1 MSSRNSPSRYLNV
14 VLVGRPNT
22 GKSTLFNRFVGSNK
36 AIVSNVPGTT
46 RDRRQGVGYLANL
59 PFQLTD
65 TGGLDDRGSVTGNI
79 KDQVERAMIDADI
92 VFFMIDAKSGVT
104 ELDRH
109 FAQWLRKSSST
120 LGKKEGME
128 IVVLAN
134 KAEGNHLSESV
145 LDTFAEGSRL
155 GLGDPFLVS
164 AVHGDGMADLAS
176 IMVKSATERTC
187 FLSTDDEEAYKQKY
201 VYTDTHNLEEEESSG
216 THKSLKGV
224 PLSSKTINLAIMGK
238 PNVGKSTIMNS
249 ILGDERCMVG
259 PIAGLTRDSIEVE
272 WKQFDRNFKLVDTA
286 GLTHV
291 KVIKKHLESKRQHRL
306 DDEYSTTGLDL
317 YDNKGKLLPGVH
329 QVNPEE
335 DPSQFSHQVQELALV
350 NALAS
355 LKYAQVILLVVE
367 SSQGNFRNID
377 LQLARKCLEEG
388 RSLAVVANKL
398 DLLNG
403 GNSNGISDDTDGND
417 NGNNTN
423 NTSMAVTHEMYQ
435 SMVQEHVNT
444 FLRDFGHVP
453 VIPVSAL
460 YQDNIDNILK
470 VAIQVHDS
478 WSKRVNTWVLNRWLK
493 DCMLTAPQFRSKGK
507 AIKLKYITQISSRP
521 PEFLLFTNVE
531 EVPQTLIRH
540 LRNEIQ
546 RDFDL
551 KGTPVRFVVRK
562 SVGNETDKSKLQ
574 QKLVGHGKKGRRGV
588 GNDSRGVG
596 PRNRSITIEEKKYF
610 DKQDARRRADTRKK
624 KMVRR

>member
-1 MSSRNSPSRYLNV
+1 MCTAETSASRYLNV

-65 TGGLDDRGSVTGNI
+65 TGGLDDRGSVTHNI
-79 KDQVERAMIDADI
+79 KEQVERAILDADL

-109 FAQWLRKSSST
+109 FAQWLRKRSST
-120 LGKKEGME
+120 VSKKDHME
-128 IVVLAN
+128 IILLAN

-176 IMVKSATERTC
+176 IMVKHAQERHC
-187 FLSTDDEEAYKQKY
+187 FLSTDDEEEYKVKH
-201 VYTDTHNLEEEESSG
+201 VYTDSYYANNDVEDNEN
-216 THKSLKGV
+216 HKSLKGV
-224 PLSSKTINLAIMGK
+224 PLSSKTIQLAIMGK

-306 DDEYSTTGLDL
+306 DDEYNKTGLDL
-317 YDNKGKLLPGVH
+317 YDEKGKLLPGVH

-367 SSQGNFRNID
+367 SAQGNFRNID

-388 RSLAVVANKL
+388 RSLVVVANKL
-398 DLLNG
+398 DLLN
-403 GNSNGISDDTDGND
+403 NGSDSTGND
-417 NGNNTN
+417 
-423 NTSMAVTHEMYQ
+423 MAVTHEMYR

-444 FLRDFGHVP
+444 YLRDFGHVP
-453 VIPVSAL
+453 VIPCSAL
-460 YQDNIDNILK
+460 YQDNIDKILTA
-470 VAIQVHDS
+470 AIEVHDA

-493 DCMLTAPQFRSKGK
+493 DCILTAPQFRHKGK
-507 AIKLKYITQISSRP
+507 AIKLKYITQLSSRP

-562 SVGNETDKSKLQ
+562 SVGNETDKTRLQ

-596 PRNRSITIEEKKYF
+596 PKNRSITIEEKKYF

-624 KMVRR
+624 KMVRVRR